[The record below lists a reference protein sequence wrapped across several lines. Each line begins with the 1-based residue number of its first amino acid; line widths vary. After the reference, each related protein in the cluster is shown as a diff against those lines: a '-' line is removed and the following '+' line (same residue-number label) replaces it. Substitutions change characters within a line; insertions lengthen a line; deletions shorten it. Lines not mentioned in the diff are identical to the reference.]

1 MLKEIKIRKNQSLVE
16 NGILADLRKV
26 MNESFGIVR
35 SSTSNEFQDRKT
47 PPNIKNYE
55 PPPTWAYLRRSHIM

>member
-1 MLKEIKIRKNQSLVE
+1 MLKEIKVRKNPSLIE

-35 SSTSNEFQDRKT
+35 SSTSNNYEDKDRIT
-47 PPNIKNYE
+47 PPNMKNYK
-55 PPPTWAYLRRSHIM
+55 PPPS